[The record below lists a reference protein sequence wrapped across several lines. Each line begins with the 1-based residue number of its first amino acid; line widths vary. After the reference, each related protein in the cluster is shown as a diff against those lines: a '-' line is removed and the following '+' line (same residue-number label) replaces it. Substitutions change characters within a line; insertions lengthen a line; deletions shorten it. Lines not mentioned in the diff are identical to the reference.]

1 MLECG
6 FHAML
11 TKTFTS
17 CRLFAMGHSPQF
29 GCQVRLLVVRY
40 MKADMICV
48 RFVTD
53 FKEKEGD
60 FKVQFSQD
68 N

>member
-1 MLECG
+1 MSGEIVSG
-6 FHAML
+6 
-11 TKTFTS
+11 
-17 CRLFAMGHSPQF
+17 QI
-29 GCQVRLLVVRY
+29 Y